1 MVESKTMNLSKE
13 VFVMKR
19 KQAAEKRVAI
29 LKMYLEGSSRQKIV
43 DELKIDYGTVG
54 RTIAQFRKN
63 PEAGATVNEGNK
75 AYSYELKKQ
84 AVDMHLYEGIPLSE
98 VASKLGLVS
107 FSSVKTWCWIAKKN
121 GGILPAPK
129 GKGRKS
135 IESPT
140 HLLNIDDTIPKDD
153 QIVQLKR
160 RNAYLEMEN
169 ELLKKLR
176 QELRR

>member
-1 MVESKTMNLSKE
+1 M
-13 VFVMKR
+13 R
-19 KQAAEKRVAI
+19 RIQAAEKRTAI
-29 LKMYLEGSSRQKIV
+29 LKLFLEGSSRQKIV

-63 PEAGATVNEGNK
+63 PEAGVVVNEGNK
-75 AYSYELKKQ
+75 VYSYELKKQ
-84 AVDMHLYEGIPLSE
+84 AVEMHLYDGIPLSE
-98 VASKLGLVS
+98 VALKLGIVS

-121 GGILPAPK
+121 GGILPPPK
-129 GKGRKS
+129 RKGRKN
-135 IESPT
+135 IEKAGHSP
-140 HLLNIDDTIPKDD
+140 HIDQTIPKDD
-153 QIVQLKR
+153 QIAQLTR